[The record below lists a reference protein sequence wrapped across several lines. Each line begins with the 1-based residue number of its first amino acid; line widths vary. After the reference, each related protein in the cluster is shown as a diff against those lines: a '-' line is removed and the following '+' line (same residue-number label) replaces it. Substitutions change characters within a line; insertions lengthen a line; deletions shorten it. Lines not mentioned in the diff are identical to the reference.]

1 VSGLILARAIQAIP
15 LLLLVTVVA
24 FGLSVLGPIDPAR
37 MALAAGGTGIQLD
50 ERDVARKRV
59 ELGLDRPLHER
70 YVRWWADVLHLDFGR
85 SFSSGRPVSE
95 LLAQRLPAS
104 ATLASLALALAVATG
119 IPLGVLVARS
129 AGGRLDLGVR
139 LVALLGSS
147 LPAFWLALLAIW
159 LFAARLH
166 WVPALGSFTP
176 AGIVLPALVLGV
188 RPLGRLL
195 RLVRA
200 TTLEVLGLD
209 YVTTARAKGVLP
221 LLVLTRHVLPNTLG
235 PILTVVGLDGA
246 ALLAN
251 AAVIEWVFAWPG
263 LGRLGVDA
271 ALAGDLPVLMAFVL
285 IVGWVVVAIN
295 LLVDVASAALDPR
308 QRVQQATGAFG

>member
-1 VSGLILARAIQAIP
+1 VAGLILGRVLQAIP
-15 LLLLVTVVA
+15 LLLLVTLVA

-70 YVRWWADVLHLDFGR
+70 YVSWWADVVRLEFGR
-85 SFSSGRPVSE
+85 SFSSGRPVRE
-95 LLAQRLPAS
+95 LLAPRLPAS
-104 ATLASLALALAVATG
+104 ATLAGLALALAVALG
-119 IPLGVLVARS
+119 IPLGVLVARR
-129 AGGRLDLGVR
+129 AGGPLDVGVR
-139 LVALLGSS
+139 TVALLGSS

-176 AGIVLPALVLGV
+176 TGIVLPALVLGV
-188 RPLGRLL
+188 RPLARLL

-200 TTLEVLGLD
+200 TTLEGLGQE
-209 YVTTARAKGVLP
+209 YVTTARAKGVSP
-221 LLVLTRHVLPNTLG
+221 PRVLVRHVLPNTLG
-235 PILTVVGLDGA
+235 PVLTVIGLDGA

-251 AAVIEWVFAWPG
+251 AAVVEWIFAWPG

-271 ALAGDLPVLMAFVL
+271 ALAGDVPVLMAFVL

-295 LLVDVASAALDPR
+295 LLVDVAVAALDPR
-308 QRVQQATGAFG
+308 ERVRSTGAFG